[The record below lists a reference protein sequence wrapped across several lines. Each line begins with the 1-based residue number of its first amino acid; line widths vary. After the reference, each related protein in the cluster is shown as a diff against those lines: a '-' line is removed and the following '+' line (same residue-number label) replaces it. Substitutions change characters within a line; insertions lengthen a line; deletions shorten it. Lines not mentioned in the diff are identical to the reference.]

1 MARITSAHVT
11 DVRFPT
17 SLELDG
23 SDAVNVDPDYSAA
36 YVQLETD
43 EGPDGFGLVFT
54 GGRGNDVVA
63 NAITSVV
70 ELLPDEDLDTM
81 LTHLG
86 FVSDC
91 LVHDSQFRW
100 IGPEKGV
107 SHMAAGAVLN
117 ALWDIKAKRAG
128 LPLWELLA
136 RMPSEELV
144 EAVDFSH
151 LRDVLTEDDALRIF
165 RAGEDGLEERI
176 AELKADG
183 YAAYT
188 TSPGWLGYTDE
199 KMQRLAR
206 EAVDEGFDL
215 IKLKVGGSMEEDV
228 RRMRLARETL
238 GPDVRIAIDAN
249 QKWEVH
255 EAGAWV
261 NALAPYDVYWVEEPT
276 SMDDILGH
284 ARIRR
289 EIAPIKVAT
298 GEAVHNRI
306 MFKQLLQAE
315 AIDVMQIDSTRV
327 AGPSENLA
335 NLLLAHTFGI
345 PVCPHAGGV
354 GLCELVVHF
363 PFLDYARVSR
373 SQQGRVVEFVDHQ
386 HEHFV
391 APVQVENG
399 RYLAPSVPG
408 NNGEMLP
415 ESVATWSYPS
425 GDGWGKLRD
434 SGLLPRGK

>member
-1 MARITSAHVT
+1 MSRIIASHVT

-36 YVQLETD
+36 YLQLVTD
-43 EGPDGFGLVFT
+43 DGPDGFGLVFT

-63 NAITSVV
+63 EAITAVLK
-70 ELLPDEDLDTM
+70 LLPDEDVETM

-86 FVSDC
+86 HVSDC

-107 SHMAAGAVLN
+107 AHMAAGAVLN
-117 ALWDIKAKRAG
+117 ALWDIKAKQAG
-128 LPLWELLA
+128 LPLWELMA
-136 RMPSEELV
+136 RMSPEELV
-144 EAVDFSH
+144 EVVDFSH
-151 LRDVLTEDDALRIF
+151 LRDVLTEDAALEIF
-165 RAGEDGLEERI
+165 RAGQDGLEERI
-176 AELKADG
+176 AELKAEG

-188 TSPGWLGYTDE
+188 TSAGWLGYSDE

-215 IKLKVGGSMEEDV
+215 IKLKVGGSVEEDV
-228 RRMRLARETL
+228 RRMRLARETV

-255 EAGAWV
+255 EAGPWV

-284 ARIRR
+284 ATIRR
-289 EIAPIKVAT
+289 DISPVKVAT

-315 AIDVMQIDSTRV
+315 AIDFMQIDSTRV
-327 AGPSENLA
+327 AGPNENIA

-363 PFLDYARVSR
+363 PFFDYAVVSR
-373 SQQGRVVEFVDHQ
+373 SRENRIVEFVDHQ

-391 APVQVENG
+391 APVRVEKG
-399 RYLAPSVPG
+399 RYLAPTVPG
-408 NNGEMLP
+408 NNAEMLP
-415 ESVATWSYPS
+415 TSVQTWSYPS
-425 GDGWGKLRD
+425 GEGWGRLRD
-434 SGLLPRGK
+434 SGQLPPGK